1 MKVTTRLMLIACL
14 ALPFLV
20 ACQSGEE
27 EQQVAVKAP
36 LTAPATNDDNA
47 WGEYLSDVV
56 TRNMEGVTSNP
67 YLYYLPA
74 EDSPDFEGSYERL
87 QGEVDV
93 AMQRGILEGNLVAF
107 GSPASAKMAD
117 IIVFAFATVD
127 PGSMKGVKLLFIG
140 DRADSDRVQ
149 AAVTPAG
156 VDYKFIEAK

>member
-20 ACQSGEE
+20 ACQQGED
-27 EQQVAVKAP
+27 EQEVVVKAP
-36 LTAPATNDDNA
+36 LSAPATSDDNA

-74 EDSPDFEGSYERL
+74 EDSADFAGSYERL
-87 QGEVDV
+87 QGEVNV

-117 IIVFAFATVD
+117 IIVAAFATVD
-127 PGSMKGVKLLFIG
+127 AGSMKGVKLLFIG
-140 DRADSDRVQ
+140 DSADSDRVQ
-149 AAVTPAG
+149 AAVAPAG

>member
-20 ACQSGEE
+20 ACQPGED
-27 EQQVAVKAP
+27 EQKVAVKAP
-36 LTAPATNDDNA
+36 LAAPATSDDNA

-74 EDSPDFEGSYERL
+74 EDSADFEGSYERL
-87 QGEVDV
+87 QGEVSV

-117 IIVFAFATVD
+117 IIVLAFATVD
-127 PGSMKGVKLLFIG
+127 AGSMKGVKLLFIG
-140 DRADSDRVQ
+140 DSADSDRVQ
-149 AAVTPAG
+149 AAVAPAG
-156 VDYKFIEAK
+156 VEYKFIETK